1 MPEVVKI
8 EREDIRHLL
17 VHVGFRLATGWDD
30 TKLLKNINDFNSIA
44 DVETP
49 LEDERAVKIRATIV
63 EALAAGATFEL
74 AGDATPVVA
83 APKEPKAKKEKTP
96 KEPKAPKEPKPVK
109 EPKAKKEKPVKVAK
123 VTAPHLVGQLIAKS
137 GIAAGVVE
145 SMVTEFGL
153 RYGRPNPYR
162 TWFDFKQGWHAIRGY
177 EGSQL
182 ESAPGVTVSN
192 TRPFLA
198 GKILKEKGLEV
209 EINDVLVAELDTRY
223 GKANADESMAILRI
237 AKGAIQGFQA
247 GAPTGDIPE
256 APAPE
261 APAEGTTEAEAPEAE
276 TAAAK

>member
-83 APKEPKAKKEKTP
+83 AP
-96 KEPKAPKEPKPVK
+96 K